1 MDAAKTLG
9 KTLVASPERQVE
21 ADSDMDIVR
30 RVQGGDV
37 AAFDQLIVK
46 YRVRVY
52 SVIYNLTSNR
62 EDAADLTQDAFI
74 KSFQSINRFQGQS
87 SFFTWLYRIA
97 VNSTLTHLR
106 KNRLR
111 TFFSFEKI
119 NEDDQVSS
127 EVIAALTDDT
137 GADRETFARAKD
149 PVHAEP
155 GEPGALRRGV
165 EVERHRVALQE
176 LGAEQRPQGGLV
188 IVGRAQFLIDDRP
201 RVGAGWPHLERSGER
216 EVRLPRRSSS
226 DRLGARVEVRDPYG
240 VELAVSVD
248 RGDRLGVEG
257 HPAAPRRRPK
267 YLRLAA
273 TADVGIEA
281 PAASSEVSEARPS

>member
-1 MDAAKTLG
+1 MDAVKTFG

-30 RVQGGDV
+30 RVQAGEV
-37 AAFDQLIVK
+37 AAFDQLVVK
-46 YRVRVY
+46 YRARVY
-52 SVIYNLTSNR
+52 SVVYNLTSNR

-119 NEDDQVSS
+119 NEDDKVSA

-137 GADRETFARAKD
+137 GADRETFARELQEKLN
-149 PVHAEP
+149 E
-155 GEPGALRRGV
+155 
-165 EVERHRVALQE
+165 ALQKLSIPHRTVITLFEIDALSHQEIAEIMNCSVGTVRSRLHYAKQLLQAE
-176 LGAEQRPQGGLV
+176 LQPY
-188 IVGRAQFLIDDRP
+188 I
-201 RVGAGWPHLERSGER
+201 
-216 EVRLPRRSSS
+216 RR
-226 DRLGARVEVRDPYG
+226 
-240 VELAVSVD
+240 
-248 RGDRLGVEG
+248 
-257 HPAAPRRRPK
+257 
-267 YLRLAA
+267 
-273 TADVGIEA
+273 
-281 PAASSEVSEARPS
+281 